1 MFISHYTNDTTATL
15 CTQGLDFVN
24 ATGVVRY
31 SKANFHHLCSCVTS
45 QIAKSFLFDRRSDLL
60 SFRLVARPPPTQD
73 PAHLLNYLP
82 RILTAPYDQQNMAFT
97 VQPRFLLVDPTG
109 SSIVLSASQRPFP
122 DLGTV
127 HICWL
132 DEPCFFHH
140 NFFFCI
146 LQSRLPGS
154 QRKFVA
160 LPICLKPPHMNPFQ
174 PVSNWWGM
182 NTEVIPVAL
191 LSWDICNH
199 LPNIMRG
206 LGPSTF
212 SSPNSHCQD
221 QILHLLKHKR
231 ETVRERD
238 ETEFQEADSLC
249 SSSMVH
255 KPSK

>member
-1 MFISHYTNDTTATL
+1 MPLVLSDIRRPTFTTCA
-15 CTQGLDFVN
+15 
-24 ATGVVRY
+24 
-31 SKANFHHLCSCVTS
+31 CVTS

-73 PAHLLNYLP
+73 PVHLTISRGFWLLLTISKMWLSLFNPDFFWSIPPAAPLFFLP
-82 RILTAPYDQQNMAFT
+82 VNAL
-97 VQPRFLLVDPTG
+97 
-109 SSIVLSASQRPFP
+109 FP
-122 DLGTV
+122 DLRTV

-140 NFFFCI
+140 HFFFCI

-174 PVSNWWGM
+174 PVSWWGM

-199 LPNIMRG
+199 LPIIMRG

>member
-1 MFISHYTNDTTATL
+1 MPLVLSDIRRPTFTT
-15 CTQGLDFVN
+15 CG
-24 ATGVVRY
+24 
-31 SKANFHHLCSCVTS
+31 CVTS
-45 QIAKSFLFDRRSDLL
+45 QIAKSFLFDRRSHLL

-73 PAHLLNYLP
+73 PVHLTISRGFWLLLRSAKCGFHCSTQISSGRSQRQLHCSFCQSTPFSRISALYTQTLTRWAVFLP
-82 RILTAPYDQQNMAFT
+82 PQL
-97 VQPRFLLVDPTG
+97 FLLHFTI
-109 SSIVLSASQRPFP
+109 S
-122 DLGTV
+122 
-127 HICWL
+127 
-132 DEPCFFHH
+132 
-140 NFFFCI
+140 
-146 LQSRLPGS
+146 LPGS

-249 SSSMVH
+249 SSSMVN